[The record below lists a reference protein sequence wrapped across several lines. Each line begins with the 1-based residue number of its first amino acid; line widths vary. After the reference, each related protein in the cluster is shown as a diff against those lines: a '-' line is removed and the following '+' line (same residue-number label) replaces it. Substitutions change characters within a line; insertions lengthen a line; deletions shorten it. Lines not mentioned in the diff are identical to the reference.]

1 MLRRKIQSNNCEIN
15 NKLLKDNT
23 MIFLE
28 KLKCKHSNVITC
40 KISSIPYYVQWPLI
54 ETFNEFQTFIFNNE
68 KNSKFH
74 LIKLTLK
81 IPNFIL
87 FVGDKKK
94 PGHDWTDVQLQ
105 ILNLKQETGSRGNY
119 SLKKLIPLK
128 RNNKIANSSI
138 VLFTP
143 IKK

>member
-1 MLRRKIQSNNCEIN
+1 MNFKLSFSTTRK
-15 NKLLKDNT
+15 T
-23 MIFLE
+23 
-28 KLKCKHSNVITC
+28 
-40 KISSIPYYVQWPLI
+40 
-54 ETFNEFQTFIFNNE
+54 QT
-68 KNSKFH
+68 KFH
-74 LIKLTLK
+74 FIKLTLK

>member
-1 MLRRKIQSNNCEIN
+1 MNFKLSFSTTRK
-15 NKLLKDNT
+15 T
-23 MIFLE
+23 
-28 KLKCKHSNVITC
+28 
-40 KISSIPYYVQWPLI
+40 
-54 ETFNEFQTFIFNNE
+54 QT
-68 KNSKFH
+68 KFH
-74 LIKLTLK
+74 FIKLTLK

-119 SLKKLIPLK
+119 SLKNLIPLK